1 MHWRLPANASAGD
14 GWLYFQT
21 ARSRSEAR
29 LKYLWLIACVQC
41 ALLTGPTHAAQA
53 ARYARS
59 VPGSPGYSV
68 PAQDLLYASPT
79 TRDHVGR
86 IVAPV
91 MIDGGGPYPFIVDT
105 GASYSSI
112 SPALVATLKL
122 SAADALSLE
131 VNGITGSAREP
142 SALIQTLA
150 AGALRLEDVRL
161 PVVWAPLMAGADG
174 ILGVAGLAHDCIVV
188 DFEWNRVSISRCSRL
203 SVPVEAREIVAYRL
217 NGGLIAIA
225 AHIGRLELPAVID
238 TGSAHT
244 LGNLPLRNVL
254 YASPRSDPAA
264 STKVYGATPQIADG
278 QLEPAPSI
286 RLGSIAISGGTI
298 VYGDFHI
305 FHVWGL
311 TQHPAVIIGMDVLGT
326 VARLGID
333 FGRPEIYL
341 QGTKSV
347 SPIEQVY

>member
-1 MHWRLPANASAGD
+1 MLTG
-14 GWLYFQT
+14 
-21 ARSRSEAR
+21 
-29 LKYLWLIACVQC
+29 
-41 ALLTGPTHAAQA
+41 ALLAVEAAWA
-53 ARYARS
+53 ARPVSAAK
-59 VPGSPGYSV
+59 P
-68 PAQDLLYASPT
+68 LYASPT
-79 TRDHVGR
+79 TLDRVGR

-91 MIDGGGPYPFIVDT
+91 MIDGSGPYPFIVDT

-112 SPALVATLKL
+112 SPALVTTLKL
-122 SAADALSLE
+122 SASEQAALE

-142 SALIQTLA
+142 STLVQTLA
-150 AGALRLEDVRL
+150 AGDLRLTNVRF

-174 ILGVAGLAHDCIVV
+174 ILGVAGLTHDCIIV

-203 SVPVEAREIVAYRL
+203 SVPVEAREIPAFRL
-217 NGGLIAIA
+217 QGGLIAIS

-244 LGNLPLRNVL
+244 LGNLPLREAL
-254 YASPRSDPAA
+254 YASAQSDPAA

-278 QLEPAPSI
+278 DLEPAPSI
-286 RLGSIAISGGTI
+286 RLGSLAISGGTI

-311 TQHPAVIIGMDVLGT
+311 TQRPAVIIGMDVLGT

-341 QGTKSV
+341 QGKTSV